1 MKQNAKHPVQS
12 SSFNTQEKGKAE
24 LSRTRPTSPTWQ
36 EKSSANL
43 KRSKKH
49 KRKSLSDKRKT
60 RNQNREK
67 EPEQGS
73 DPYGTPISIQLHQR
87 QKRRRQNRN
96 NGIFTKIEK
105 KMLKSKYIDKDLALF
120 GSVNNLIK
128 ATNLPRQKVKHFLPT
143 EPAYTK
149 NRTVIR
155 KTPQLK
161 LIIYDIDEIWSLD
174 LAYVAKCIH
183 DIK

>member
-1 MKQNAKHPVQS
+1 MKQNAKHPFQS
-12 SSFNTQEKGKAE
+12 LSFNTQEKRKAG

-73 DPYGTPISIQLHQR
+73 DPYGTPHIDSASPTSE
-87 QKRRRQNRN
+87 K
-96 NGIFTKIEK
+96 TKAK
-105 KMLKSKYIDKDLALF
+105 PKQWD
-120 GSVNNLIK
+120 
-128 ATNLPRQKVKHFLPT
+128 
-143 EPAYTK
+143 
-149 NRTVIR
+149 
-155 KTPQLK
+155 
-161 LIIYDIDEIWSLD
+161 IYQD
-174 LAYVAKCIH
+174 
-183 DIK
+183 